1 MISPKFNVI
10 IVKKNIYMFI
20 ILINIK
26 VPLTIRKGKPTML
39 KRKIKKNLLYCW
51 HIKEKMRRKTHGILT
66 LKRTVIHVDSKID
79 LWNLMNQ
86 KVTMLLL
93 EMHPKFQ

>member
-1 MISPKFNVI
+1 
-10 IVKKNIYMFI
+10 MFI
-20 ILINIK
+20 ILINTK

-39 KRKIKKNLLYCW
+39 KRKIKNLLYCC
-51 HIKEKMRRKTHGILT
+51 HIKEKMRRKTHSILT
-66 LKRTVIHVDSKID
+66 LKQTIIRVDSKID